1 MRIKK
6 TTINIWVIA
15 IAALLVLPAQGFLF
29 LSDDTGNPA
38 VPTTFSNAV
47 TVRTIPTKMT
57 VEAMEKSQSPQM
69 LPLAVTA
76 SDQVT
81 INAEDEYAPAICAA
95 SANNLF
101 LAYTFQQ
108 DIFSSDIPW
117 RYSLDGGITWS
128 DGVYYDIEGGEMYP
142 AVDWRG
148 TDMKFCGTFQDPING
163 DGANQY
169 NFLAEDITD
178 PETYSMPYTEWS
190 SSFPYRDRL
199 IPAIAGYDG
208 LDVEWW
214 WGIMAV
220 AGTRDE
226 RVNMPIFNYDN
237 YEEDGSSWSS
247 YFDEFQGCEHSAI
260 DVDQTNGKIYAVFD
274 YYNESV
280 GNWNLVLLPGDC
292 HDSADNPGH
301 PEWFDTQIIG
311 DTEDNRHPD
320 VSANGNTVMIVA
332 QQDELLPG
340 KQDIVCY
347 YSSDAGATWA
357 KSLVGGDSTIDEMY
371 PSIFCYGT
379 TGTCIFTIDNDLYVS
394 HTIDGGATWSAQERI
409 NDAEGTVAAAYHCA
423 AITYGGTVVWA
434 DDSAGNLDI
443 YSGDVG
449 FPPGPIIGIGEVTGG
464 FGVKATVTNTGS
476 MDAENVAWSII
487 FDGSVFIG
495 SEKTGTV
502 NVPAGGDA
510 TISSGFIFGVGRAD
524 ITVTV
529 GDVYTTSNGLVLG
542 PLVIGLT

>member
-1 MRIKK
+1 
-6 TTINIWVIA
+6 
-15 IAALLVLPAQGFLF
+15 
-29 LSDDTGNPA
+29 
-38 VPTTFSNAV
+38 
-47 TVRTIPTKMT
+47 
-57 VEAMEKSQSPQM
+57 
-69 LPLAVTA
+69 LA
-76 SDQVT
+76 D
-81 INAEDEYAPAICAA
+81 
-95 SANNLF
+95 
-101 LAYTFQQ
+101 
-108 DIFSSDIPW
+108 
-117 RYSLDGGITWS
+117 
-128 DGVYYDIEGGEMYP
+128 
-142 AVDWRG
+142 
-148 TDMKFCGTFQDPING
+148 
-163 DGANQY
+163 
-169 NFLAEDITD
+169 DITD
-178 PETYSMPYTEWS
+178 PETYSMPYTEWAG
-190 SSFPYRDRL
+190 SFPYRDRL
-199 IPAIAGYDG
+199 IPDIAGYNG

-260 DVDQTNGKIYAVFD
+260 DVDKTNGKIYAVFD

-280 GNWNLVLLPGDC
+280 GNWNLVLIPGDC
-292 HDSADNPGH
+292 HDSTDNPGH

-311 DTEDNRHPD
+311 DSEDNRHPD
-320 VSANGNTVMIVA
+320 VSAQGNTVMIVA

-347 YSSDAGATWA
+347 YSSDAGLTWD
-357 KSLVGGDSTIDEMY
+357 KSLVGGDSTIDEKH

-379 TGTCIFTIDNDLYVS
+379 TGTCIFTIDSDLYVS
-394 HTIDGGATWSAQERI
+394 HTTDGGVTWSAQERI

-423 AITYGGTVVWA
+423 AVTYGGTVVWA

-476 MDAENVAWSII
+476 LDAENVAWSII

-502 NVPAGGDA
+502 NVPAGGDN

-524 ITVTV
+524 ITVTA